1 MLFKQNLFLTYFVT
15 GILLLF
21 VTTVSVAQSMRADF
35 NKPAFKQ
42 PASKQASQVKY
53 FAIMGEVVHP
63 GVYELKSS
71 SPFLS
76 NLVRISGGL
85 TKNATGRL
93 RIIRRGRSGQQAYF
107 TPSLNMTLQPGDV
120 VIADAKRIQKSTH
133 KTVTFSHQ
141 QNTNADKPK
150 QEHVQIGFINLL
162 KRPVVVKI
170 RKDYAT
176 VPQLIQLLGQPAKM
190 IKKVRVILG
199 KRQREKTGSLP
210 NCSLLIFEKPVSSP
224 KNLPDLPATLNAQ
237 QMAHAGPIG
246 IEEPDPPQSALTP
259 ENENSSGDANDV
271 ILKGPTLFP
280 DDVDN
285 TGNNKNRT
293 NNNIDS
299 TDDNS
304 IQYSDIPQ
312 VLILPAPS
320 STNNI
325 VATPESETESH
336 LIVESDI
343 PSQPTETPAPPLE
356 LIPPLELAPTM
367 MAEKKEA
374 ESLDEIASTMSEG
387 DFADIE
393 MEEQAIAKTEPTSN
407 AITYTLGL
415 LLIVGGGIFVW
426 AVAPRKISAAV
437 SQKVAAKNVVEN
449 VSQSA
454 VAIEKVDG
462 TKILE
467 AMINDEMPI
476 VMEQVILP
484 VSLEFYGESTGHE
497 KLRIDTA
504 HKMAEPHFKPSIPQP
519 VVQDET
525 SQKASASTAPGL
537 RIDPPINLEGS
548 LESTRAPLV
557 SRSASQTKKT
567 FQK

>member
-1 MLFKQNLFLTYFVT
+1 MLFKQNSFLICFAT
-15 GILLLF
+15 GISLLF
-21 VTTVSVAQSMRADF
+21 VTSVSVAQSTRAD
-35 NKPAFKQ
+35 FKQ
-42 PASKQASQVKY
+42 PAFKQASQVKH
-53 FAIMGEVVHP
+53 FAIMGEVVQP

-85 TKNATGRL
+85 TKNATGHL

-107 TPSLNMTLQPGDV
+107 TPSLNITLQPGDV
-120 VIADAKRIQKSTH
+120 VIADAKRDQKSTH
-133 KTVTFSHQ
+133 KTATFSHQ
-141 QNTNADKPK
+141 QNMNADKSK

-210 NCSLLIFEKPVSSP
+210 NCSLLIFEKPVFSP
-224 KNLPDLPATLNAQ
+224 KTLPDLPATLNAQ
-237 QMAHAGPIG
+237 QIVHAGPIG
-246 IEEPDPPQSALTP
+246 IEEPDPPQSAFVP
-259 ENENSSGDANDV
+259 ENENRSDDENAV
-271 ILKGPTLFP
+271 ILEGPTLFS
-280 DDVDN
+280 DDV
-285 TGNNKNRT
+285 G
-293 NNNIDS
+293 S
-299 TDDNS
+299 TDDNR
-304 IQYSDIPQ
+304 IQDSNTPQ

-320 STNNI
+320 GTNNI
-325 VATPESETESH
+325 AATPGTESH
-336 LIVESDI
+336 LIAENDI
-343 PSQPTETPAPPLE
+343 LSQPTITPAPPLE
-356 LIPPLELAPTM
+356 LIPPMKIAPTM
-367 MAEKKEA
+367 MAKKSEV
-374 ESLDEIASTMSEG
+374 ESLDELASTMSEG
-387 DFADIE
+387 DFAEIKKS
-393 MEEQAIAKTEPTSN
+393 EQMIAKTEPTSN

-426 AVAPRKISAAV
+426 AVAPRKMSVTVPQQAAV
-437 SQKVAAKNVVEN
+437 KSVVEN
-449 VSQSA
+449 VSAA
-454 VAIEKVDG
+454 VKEIEKIDESH
-462 TKILE
+462 ILE
-467 AMINDEMPI
+467 AMINNEMPI
-476 VMEQVILP
+476 MTEQVILP
-484 VSLEFYGESTGHE
+484 VSLEFYGRSTGQE

-519 VVQDET
+519 IVQDEI
-525 SQKASASTAPGL
+525 SQKASASVAPGL

-557 SRSASQTKKT
+557 SRSVSQTKKT